1 MKRERLLSALR
12 RWCRRNGHSLRIDTA
27 AGKGSHIKVYV
38 NGRATIVKDGE
49 LSPIYVQLILKQL
62 GIPNNA
68 V

>member
-12 RWCRRNGHSLRIDTA
+12 RWCRRNGHSLRIDTVA
-27 AGKGSHIKVYV
+27 AQGISHKIYLD
-38 NGRATIVKDGE
+38 GRASIVKEGE

-62 GIPNNA
+62 GIPKDA